1 MNKFDL
7 QKIIKET
14 ETYSSSTNNL
24 MSQIVALAQQNL
36 KQQRIIENLRKNIKK
51 INRKSSP

>member
-14 ETYSSSTNNL
+14 EAYSSSTNTL
-24 MSQIVALAQQNL
+24 MSQIVALAQKNL
-36 KQQRIIENLRKNIKK
+36 KQQKIIENLRKNIKK
-51 INRKSSP
+51 MKKG